1 MSDLTLPDVQTVA
14 NVLKGNWAANFFR
27 SQLSDKDGT
36 VSNTKVLLLL
46 IIVNVLSWISALVGV
61 YIFYIAKSHSTVAMP
76 DIVAF
81 LGAVGTFATLL
92 CGVLAGMKY
101 SADAVNNRA
110 PNASPQVQPPDPK

>member
-1 MSDLTLPDVQTVA
+1 MSDLTLPSVGTVA
-14 NVLKGNWAANFFR
+14 TALKGNWAAGFLR

-46 IIVNVLSWISALVGV
+46 IVINVMAWISALVGV
-61 YIFYIAKSHSTVAMP
+61 YVFYVAKSHSSIGMS

-81 LGAVGTFATLL
+81 LGAVGTFATML

-101 SADAVNNRA
+101 GADAVNNRA
-110 PNASPQVQPPDPK
+110 PNASPQVQPPGN